1 MKKKVKPSV
10 LMGLGEWK
18 PRRDDPVPLYRQ
30 IVAYLRE
37 KISVGEWPV
46 AGTGCKKNPSLGY
59 EEPKGLYKLR
69 MEVRRHLA
77 NKGIEVKPSC
87 ILIVS
92 GALQGLQLISMGL
105 MQPGAIMLMEK
116 PSYLYSLN
124 LLPSAGIRMQ
134 GIKMDEEGISQRAL
148 LAGIQQQTTIPTF
161 QNPSGKELGQV
172 PYHNGPCTSGWQAGC
187 TNNIYF
193 MSESN
198 CDREE
203 TIC

>member
-1 MKKKVKPSV
+1 
-10 LMGLGEWK
+10 
-18 PRRDDPVPLYRQ
+18 
-30 IVAYLRE
+30 
-37 KISVGEWPV
+37 
-46 AGTGCKKNPSLGY
+46 
-59 EEPKGLYKLR
+59 

-105 MQPGAIMLMEK
+105 MQHGAIMLMEK

-148 LAGIQQQTTIPTF
+148 LAGIQQQTARMLYTIPTF
-161 QNPSGKELGQV
+161 QNPSGKVLGQV